1 MSTLQSIS
9 ETLARSTVRIEVQA
23 DGVRRSGTGFLFLLD
38 TADGPVP
45 GLVANNHLV
54 LGSATGRVHLPA
66 PLGRRAGPPVVV
78 ADFGGHWIPHPD
90 PKIDLAIMPLATLE
104 YAASRAGGSLRPTI
118 VDQRL
123 LPTEGE
129 LEALSQVEE
138 VLVMAHPAALRDEA
152 YGQPIVRRA
161 VTASH
166 PALPWN
172 GSPEF
177 LVDLPCPPGTLGAP
191 GCSCNLGGYETKT
204 GGARFGGIRVRL
216 LGVLYG
222 NPRPAAAESA
232 APGALANLAI
242 AIAGRTLLGFAP
254 VLAERPAAGTGGN

>member
-9 ETLARSTVRIEVQA
+9 ETLARSTVRVEVEA
-23 DGVRRSGTGFLFLLD
+23 DGVQRSGTGFLFQLG
-38 TADGPVP
+38 TPEEPVA

-54 LGSATGRVHLPA
+54 LGAVTGRVHLPA
-66 PLGRRAGPPVVV
+66 PLGQRAGPPVVLN
-78 ADFGGHWIPHPD
+78 DFGGHWIPHPD
-90 PKIDLAIMPLATLE
+90 PKIDLGILPLAALE
-104 YAASRAGGSLRPTI
+104 YAAGRAGTALRPTI
-118 VDQRL
+118 IDQQL

-166 PALPWN
+166 PAVPWN

-191 GCSCNLGGYETKT
+191 VFLFNLGGYETKT

-222 NPRPAAAESA
+222 NPRPEGAGAV
-232 APGALANLAI
+232 PGALANLAI
-242 AIAGRTLLGFAP
+242 ALAGRTLLGFAP
-254 VLAERPAAGTGGN
+254 VFADRPAVGTGTD